1 MTLEE
6 LRNKYDEL
14 DNIISSIRI
23 LTKEITD
30 KNYIEQLELIQ
41 YEAQNELDEIE
52 PQIQKLEEEEE
63 REMNREYER
72 SVI

>member
-1 MTLEE
+1 MKLEE

-23 LTKEITD
+23 LIKEITD

-63 REMNREYER
+63 REINREYER
-72 SVI
+72 SKI

>member
-1 MTLEE
+1 MELEE

-72 SVI
+72 SKI

>member
-1 MTLEE
+1 MKLEE

-63 REMNREYER
+63 REINREYER
-72 SVI
+72 SRL

>member
-14 DNIISSIRI
+14 DNIISS
-23 LTKEITD
+23 LNSLMDDLTD
-30 KNYIEQLELIQ
+30 KNYIEQLELIK

-63 REMNREYER
+63 REINRECER
-72 SVI
+72 SKI

>member
-1 MTLEE
+1 MKLEE

-23 LTKEITD
+23 LTKKITD

-41 YEAQNELDEIE
+41 YEAQDELDEIE

-63 REMNREYER
+63 REINREYER

>member
-14 DNIISSIRI
+14 DNIISS
-23 LTKEITD
+23 LNSLMDDLTD
-30 KNYIEQLELIQ
+30 KNYIEQLEPIK

>member
-1 MTLEE
+1 MKLEE

-30 KNYIEQLELIQ
+30 KNYIEQLELMQ

-63 REMNREYER
+63 REINREYER
-72 SVI
+72 SKI

>member
-1 MTLEE
+1 MKLEE

-41 YEAQNELDEIE
+41 YEAQNEF
-52 PQIQKLEEEEE
+52 EEVSKQLSAEQEKE
-63 REMNREYER
+63 YVEMNYQYER

>member
-1 MTLEE
+1 MKLEE

-14 DNIISSIRI
+14 DNIISSIKI

-41 YEAQNELDEIE
+41 YEAQDELDEIE

-63 REMNREYER
+63 REINREYER

>member
-1 MTLEE
+1 MQLEE

-14 DNIISSIRI
+14 DNIISS
-23 LTKEITD
+23 LNSLMDDLTD
-30 KNYIEQLELIQ
+30 KNYIEQLELIK

-63 REMNREYER
+63 REINREYER
-72 SVI
+72 SRL

>member
-1 MTLEE
+1 MKLEE

-23 LTKEITD
+23 LTEKITD

-72 SVI
+72 SKI

>member
-1 MTLEE
+1 MKLEE

-52 PQIQKLEEEEE
+52 QQIQKLEEEEE
-63 REMNREYER
+63 REINREYER
-72 SVI
+72 SKI

>member
-41 YEAQNELDEIE
+41 YEAQDELDEIE

-63 REMNREYER
+63 REINREYER

>member
-1 MTLEE
+1 MNLDD
-6 LRNKYDEL
+6 LRDRYDEL

-63 REMNREYER
+63 REINREYER
-72 SVI
+72 SII

>member
-1 MTLEE
+1 MKLEE

-14 DNIISSIRI
+14 DDIISSIRI
-23 LTKEITD
+23 LTKEITY

-63 REMNREYER
+63 REMNREYEM
-72 SVI
+72 SKI

>member
-1 MTLEE
+1 MKLEE

-30 KNYIEQLELIQ
+30 KNYIDQLELIQ

-63 REMNREYER
+63 REINREYER
-72 SVI
+72 SKI

>member
-1 MTLEE
+1 MKLEE

-30 KNYIEQLELIQ
+30 KNYIEQ
-41 YEAQNELDEIE
+41 
-52 PQIQKLEEEEE
+52 
-63 REMNREYER
+63 
-72 SVI
+72 

>member
-1 MTLEE
+1 MKLEE
-6 LRNKYDEL
+6 LRDKYDEL

-63 REMNREYER
+63 REINREYER
-72 SVI
+72 SRL

>member
-1 MTLEE
+1 MKLEE

-14 DNIISSIRI
+14 DDIISSIRI

-63 REMNREYER
+63 REINREDER
-72 SVI
+72 SKI

>member
-14 DNIISSIRI
+14 DNLISS
-23 LTKEITD
+23 LNSLMDDLTD
-30 KNYIEQLELIQ
+30 KNYIEQLELIKF
-41 YEAQNELDEIE
+41 EAQNELDEIE

-63 REMNREYER
+63 REINREYER

>member
-1 MTLEE
+1 MKLEE

-41 YEAQNELDEIE
+41 YKAQDELDEIE

-63 REMNREYER
+63 REINKEYER

>member
-30 KNYIEQLELIQ
+30 KNYIEQLEIIQ

-63 REMNREYER
+63 REINREYER

>member
-1 MTLEE
+1 MKLEE

-41 YEAQNELDEIE
+41 YEAQDELDEIE

-63 REMNREYER
+63 REINKEYER

>member
-1 MTLEE
+1 MKLEE

-23 LTKEITD
+23 LKKEITD

-63 REMNREYER
+63 REINREYER
-72 SVI
+72 SKI

>member
-41 YEAQNELDEIE
+41 YEAQDDLDEIE

-63 REMNREYER
+63 REINKEYER

>member
-1 MTLEE
+1 MNLDD
-6 LRNKYDEL
+6 LRDRYDEL

-41 YEAQNELDEIE
+41 YEAQNELNEII
-52 PQIQKLEEEEE
+52 PKLEQLEEKEE
-63 REMNREYER
+63 REINREYER
-72 SVI
+72 SKI

>member
-1 MTLEE
+1 MKLEE

-63 REMNREYER
+63 REINREYEM
-72 SVI
+72 SKI

>member
-1 MTLEE
+1 MKLEE

-14 DNIISSIRI
+14 DNIISSIRT

-63 REMNREYER
+63 REINREYER
-72 SVI
+72 SKI

>member
-1 MTLEE
+1 MKLEE

-63 REMNREYER
+63 RKINREYER
-72 SVI
+72 SKI

>member
-14 DNIISSIRI
+14 DNIISS
-23 LTKEITD
+23 LNSLMDDLTD
-30 KNYIEQLELIQ
+30 KNYIEQLELIK

-72 SVI
+72 SKI

>member
-1 MTLEE
+1 MKLEE

-14 DNIISSIRI
+14 YNIISSIRI

-63 REMNREYER
+63 REINREYER
-72 SVI
+72 SKI

>member
-1 MTLEE
+1 MKLEE

-72 SVI
+72 SKI